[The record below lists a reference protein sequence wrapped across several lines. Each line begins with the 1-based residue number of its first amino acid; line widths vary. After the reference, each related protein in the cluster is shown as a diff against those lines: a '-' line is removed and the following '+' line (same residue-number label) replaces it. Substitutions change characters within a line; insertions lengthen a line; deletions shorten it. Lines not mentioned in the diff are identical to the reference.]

1 MQQLNSNEL
10 NESNYTCIVKNND
23 EVVFTSTER
32 GVKPLLDYI
41 NENHEYKDITVI
53 DRIIGK
59 GAMCLAIKS
68 RAKIVITPIISKKA
82 LELADKYNVHVEY
95 KKVVPGIIN
104 RTGTGPCPIENAVSD
119 IEDVEEAYNIILDTL
134 KELAKNQ

>member
-1 MQQLNSNEL
+1 MQQLNSNTL
-10 NESNYTCIVKNND
+10 NENNYTCIVKNSD

-41 NENHEYKDITVI
+41 DENHEYMDITVI

-68 RAKIVITPIISKKA
+68 KAKKIITPIISKKA
-82 LELADKYNVHVEY
+82 LELANKYNVYVEY
-95 KKVVPGIIN
+95 KDVVPGIIN
-104 RTGTGPCPIENAVSD
+104 RTGTGTCPIENAVSN
-119 IEDVEEAYNIILDTL
+119 IEDIEEAYNIILETL
-134 KELAKNQ
+134 KELAKN